1 MRQPAFTLKCMIIAF
16 VCGMILMAGAGQFFS
31 FGNGQQ
37 VQAANI
43 RDKRI
48 VSVPVEKDDTIW
60 DIADKYYTE
69 ECGTMREYVAEII
82 KCNSL
87 ENDTIYPGSSLIIP
101 VWVSEEEA
109 AQMQRNL

>member
-16 VCGMILMAGAGQFFS
+16 VCGMLLMAGVGHIVS
-31 FGNGQQ
+31 SGDGQQ
-37 VQAANI
+37 AQAANI

-48 VSVPVEKDDTIW
+48 VSVLIERDDTIW
-60 DIADKYYTE
+60 KIAEKYYTE

-87 ENDTIYPGSSLIIP
+87 ENDTIYPGFSLIVP

-109 AQMQRNL
+109 IQMQKSL